1 MIDVFDDVLEEH
13 NAILIDDQIKNMA
26 WKYNYHS
33 NSPNLINTGMFYV
46 GMTKKSAVN

>member
-26 WKYNYHS
+26 WKYNYTS
-33 NSPNLINTGMFYV
+33 KRPKPNNTE
-46 GMTKKSAVN
+46 